1 MPYDMEKLQQMFAGV
16 NQPKK
21 PEPPKAPVAQII
33 QVPIGELVDFPPEK
47 HRFRP
52 ATGERMK
59 QLEESIRFTGIL
71 NALLVRVLP
80 NGQKQILA
88 GHNRRTAARNIGYTT
103 VPCVIKNAPTDDEA
117 QLIMIHDNLNN
128 RETLLPSELGWAY
141 RDYMEINR
149 RQGRRTDL
157 AAGSTSSQYWDE
169 VKRQQIDST
178 SGRNGRKLES
188 ADKLGDESGKNGRD
202 VRRYIRLTYLILPLL
217 NLVDEGKI
225 GLRTGEQLSYLSQRS
240 QEIVYNYCYA
250 GEDSHP
256 LKEKQARVLREAEED
271 PDQVVDSDLL
281 DELFAPKPKA
291 RFRTLRLEM
300 TELRNYFPVG
310 TPEEV
315 VRQTIQTALANYF
328 EENKNN
334 GSEGR

>member
-157 AAGSTSSQYWDE
+157 NASQIETHLTSGHNVPKLDRSRDE
-169 VKRQQIDST
+169 VDPNR
-178 SGRNGRKLES
+178 SGRQIQ
-188 ADKLGDESGKNGRD
+188 
-202 VRRYIRLTYLILPLL
+202 RYIRLTYLIKPLL
-217 NLVDEGKI
+217 DKVDEGKI